1 MCSGDMFSSVQLSVY
16 LSISI
21 SIYLYIYRD
30 RCQVV
35 IWFACVV
42 PRLRACV
49 WLLPPLVVRLNMNTA
64 LIILQ
69 ATCFCRYAVLW
80 VGLAD

>member
-16 LSISI
+16 L
-21 SIYLYIYRD
+21 YLVYIYRD
-30 RCQVV
+30 RSIVVDRVV

-49 WLLPPLVVRLNMNTA
+49 WLLPLLVVR
-64 LIILQ
+64 
-69 ATCFCRYAVLW
+69 
-80 VGLAD
+80 